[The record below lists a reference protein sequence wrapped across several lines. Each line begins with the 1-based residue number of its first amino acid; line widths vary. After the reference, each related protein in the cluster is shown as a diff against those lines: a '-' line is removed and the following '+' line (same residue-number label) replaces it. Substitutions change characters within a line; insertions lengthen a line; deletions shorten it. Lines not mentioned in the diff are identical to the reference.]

1 MTAPTMADT
10 VYATDRTTAP
20 WSVWT
25 FIWRPIR
32 GRWCLVVDSS
42 KSRPW
47 TAEEL
52 AIDPCLAM
60 TFRPCAMAVGPLYLA
75 MDMARQLPVPFMD
88 TLRESPFWT
97 GERVR

>member
-1 MTAPTMADT
+1 MTYRGTT
-10 VYATDRTTAP
+10 NRNDRGSSTA
-20 WSVWT
+20 
-25 FIWRPIR
+25 RR
-32 GRWCLVVDSS
+32 RRRWCLVVDSS

-52 AIDPCLAM
+52 AIDPVLAM
-60 TFRPCAMAVGPLYLA
+60 TFRPTAMAVGPLYLA
-75 MDMARQLPVPFMD
+75 MDLAAQLPVPFMD